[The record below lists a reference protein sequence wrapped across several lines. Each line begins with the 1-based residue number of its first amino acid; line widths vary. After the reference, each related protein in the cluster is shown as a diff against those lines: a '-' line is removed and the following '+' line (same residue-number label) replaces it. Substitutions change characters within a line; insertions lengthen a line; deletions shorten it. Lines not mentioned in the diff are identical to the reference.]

1 MVVAG
6 LFSCVFFFLLLT
18 PLLSSL
24 FFFSSFC
31 FNQHTVSI
39 SFSVSLSFFLSDPR
53 LVNVALSCVNGCY
66 IALTSLDAGDVLFR
80 ASVGLRVAL
89 LHEMGAEASFGRE
102 GGREEAGRRMR
113 SAIQCARQT
122 RDLVRVERAR
132 NVDAEWHA
140 RYIFIYIFFF
150 FFFFLQT

>member
-1 MVVAG
+1 M
-6 LFSCVFFFLLLT
+6 
-18 PLLSSL
+18 
-24 FFFSSFC
+24 
-31 FNQHTVSI
+31 
-39 SFSVSLSFFLSDPR
+39 
-53 LVNVALSCVNGCY
+53 
-66 IALTSLDAGDVLFR
+66 FR

-150 FFFFLQT
+150 FFFFFFANIVDKISFIFFIFFYFFISF